1 VELGWLAALWWNFDH
16 WARDRRVSKRGILL
30 LGGVAALLAAL
41 AYRTPL
47 LMMILIAAMGYHR
60 LVRAVRPVRLVV
72 LVLVLMLFAGVYG
85 WWRLAHS
92 PRYGG
97 YTQYKALTSLKW
109 SPLEPIAP
117 LAATVRE
124 GSVVLAL
131 LTENIPARY
140 DFQHGAVTFSTIQT
154 LLPGWQRGPREWI
167 GIYARG
173 NEHSTTPSILGF
185 LYVDFGIP
193 GIFFGMMLF
202 GVGIAALWQL
212 VEQRPSLLTLWL
224 WAYFNAAL
232 LLSIHTG
239 FADLRHLVLTLF
251 AVALAWIIDP
261 RLGTSVQ
268 TRAA

>member
-1 VELGWLAALWWNFDH
+1 
-16 WARDRRVSKRGILL
+16 
-30 LGGVAALLAAL
+30 
-41 AYRTPL
+41 
-47 LMMILIAAMGYHR
+47 
-60 LVRAVRPVRLVV
+60 
-72 LVLVLMLFAGVYG
+72 
-85 WWRLAHS
+85 
-92 PRYGG
+92 
-97 YTQYKALTSLKW
+97 
-109 SPLEPIAP
+109 
-117 LAATVRE
+117 
-124 GSVVLAL
+124 
-131 LTENIPARY
+131 
-140 DFQHGAVTFSTIQT
+140 VTFSTIQT